1 MPTASTAQIL
11 GNNESFE
18 PYTSNIY
25 SRRVLSGE
33 FQVLILY
40 LNCVKR
46 YTYTPQNTTDWR
58 FVSMTP
64 AIYVDI
70 ETWWQTTF
78 VMTNNVFPRNFT
90 KNIQIGTS
98 TSYWFPGEILVVMEK
113 QKKTTRNCN
122 LSTKSMNLGFH
133 WDFQHQGNW
142 TNWNFLVRIV
152 FRYSDGQTTSNNF
165 LHSWSIC
172 PLPCP

>member
-46 YTYTPQNTTDWR
+46 FTSKYHWLMPCVHDPSYLCGHR
-58 FVSMTP
+58 HL
-64 AIYVDI
+64 
-70 ETWWQTTF
+70 
-78 VMTNNVFPRNFT
+78 MTNNICPRNFT
-90 KNIQIGTS
+90 KYLWQKYPN
-98 TSYWFPGEILVVMEK
+98 WFIRLLLIPWWNSFCRGK
-113 QKKTTRNCN
+113 TKKITRHRN

-133 WDFQHQGNW
+133 WGFQQEGNW
-142 TNWNFLVRIV
+142 TIFHR
-152 FRYSDGQTTSNNF
+152 QTK
-165 LHSWSIC
+165 LHDCIKYYV
-172 PLPCP
+172 